1 METITTKRLK
11 LRRMAETDLPD
22 FLDYQ
27 NHPNILSYLSEDPIT
42 EEHALRFLA
51 QQAVAELTDQR
62 CGITLAVHHLEDD
75 KIIGHI
81 MLSLWAKVLN
91 QGEIG
96 FVIHPDYQRK
106 GYAVEGVEAILN
118 YCFTQR
124 ELHRMIAKCD
134 IRNTASM
141 RVMERLGMRREAHFK
156 KSILIRDQWQD
167 EYLYAILEEEWN
179 GLNPL

>member
-1 METITTKRLK
+1 MESMVTKRLK
-11 LRRMAETDLPD
+11 LRRLAETDLQD
-22 FLDYQ
+22 FLSYQ
-27 NHPNILSYLSEDPIT
+27 NHPNVLEYLGEDPIT
-42 EEHALRFLA
+42 KEHALRFLA

-75 KIIGHI
+75 KMIGHL

-96 FVIHPDYQRK
+96 FVIHPDYQRQ
-106 GYAVEGVEAILN
+106 GYAVEGVKAIFN

-134 IRNTASM
+134 IRNIASM
-141 RVMERLGMRREAHFK
+141 LVMERLGMRREGHFQ
-156 KSILIRDQWQD
+156 KSILIKNQWQD
-167 EYLYAILEEEWN
+167 EYLYAILEEEWKT
-179 GLNPL
+179 LNLL